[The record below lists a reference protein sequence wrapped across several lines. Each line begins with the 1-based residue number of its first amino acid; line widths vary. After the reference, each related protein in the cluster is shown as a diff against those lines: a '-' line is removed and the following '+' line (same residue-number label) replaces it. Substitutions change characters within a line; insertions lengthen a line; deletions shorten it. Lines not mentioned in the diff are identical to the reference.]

1 MWESRKYVILDAAEL
16 NSVDFSQVQERS
28 ANTVRYNNDNSKFFV
43 KFDGSTPSFLNGKTQ
58 YTRADIRA
66 LLTTEGS
73 EWYIDPNP
81 E

>member
-1 MWESRKYVILDAAEL
+1 MFENRKYVILNADEL
-16 NSVDFSQVQERS
+16 DSIDFSQVQETS

-43 KFDGSTPSFLNGKTQ
+43 KFDGDTPSFLDGKTQ

-73 EWYIDPNP
+73 GWHINQE
-81 E
+81 

>member
-1 MWESRKYVILDAAEL
+1 MFENRKYVILNANEL
-16 NSVDFSQVQERS
+16 SSVDFLQVQETS

-43 KFDGSTPSFLNGKTQ
+43 KFDGDTPSFLDGKTQ

-73 EWYIDPNP
+73 EWYINQ